1 MGNLK
6 ETLRRN
12 QHLENQNKG
21 LMDAL
26 KRRNNQLNEVKVQ
39 SAKAVDQISTLTG
52 AYIGAICLGAETREV
67 KISHEDVKRVLS
79 EFDLTVVPDEQGI
92 TFTLVEKGKTE

>member
-12 QHLENQNKG
+12 QHLENQNRG
-21 LMDAL
+21 LLDTL

-39 SAKAVDQISTLTG
+39 SDKAVNQIVKVSES
-52 AYIGAICLGAETREV
+52 YIGAICLGAETREV
-67 KISHEDVKRVLS
+67 KISHEDVKRVLA
-79 EFDLTVVPDEQGI
+79 EFDLTVVPDQQGI
-92 TFTLVEKGKTE
+92 TFKLTEKKSE

>member
-6 ETLRRN
+6 ETLKRN

-21 LMDAL
+21 LMDTL
-26 KRRNNQLNEVKVQ
+26 KRRSNQLNEVKAQ
-39 SAKAVDQISTLTG
+39 SAKAVDQILKVAES
-52 AYIGAICLGAETREV
+52 YIGAICLGAETREV

-92 TFTLVEKGKTE
+92 TFTLAEKGKTE

>member
-12 QHLENQNKG
+12 QHLENQNRG
-21 LMDAL
+21 LLDTL
-26 KRRNNQLNEVKVQ
+26 KRRNNQLNEVKAQ
-39 SAKAVDQISTLTG
+39 SAKAVAQISTLTG
-52 AYIGAICLGAETREV
+52 AYIGAICLGEEMREV

-92 TFTLVEKGKTE
+92 TFTLAEKGKTE

>member
-6 ETLRRN
+6 ETLKRN

-26 KRRNNQLNEVKVQ
+26 KRRNNQLNEVKAQ
-39 SAKAVDQISTLTG
+39 SAKAVAQISTLTG
-52 AYIGAICLGAETREV
+52 AYIGAICLGEETREV
-67 KISHEDVKRVLS
+67 KISHEDVKRVLA

-92 TFTLVEKGKTE
+92 TFTLAEKGKTE

>member
-12 QHLENQNKG
+12 QHLENQNRG
-21 LMDAL
+21 LLDTL

-39 SAKAVDQISTLTG
+39 SERAIDQISSLTG

-67 KISHEDVKRVLS
+67 KISHEDVKRVLA
-79 EFDLTVVPDEQGI
+79 EFDLTVVPDQQGI
-92 TFTLVEKGKTE
+92 TFKLTEKKSE